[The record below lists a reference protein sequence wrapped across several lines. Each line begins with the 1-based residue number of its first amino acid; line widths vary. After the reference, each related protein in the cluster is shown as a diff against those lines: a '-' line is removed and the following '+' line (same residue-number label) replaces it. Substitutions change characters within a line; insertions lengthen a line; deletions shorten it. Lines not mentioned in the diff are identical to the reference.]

1 MHGATGVK
9 KVGTQT
15 AGIPSDRPASVAFW
29 CWLVVALAVFVVFF
43 QLGTRGLN
51 EPDEGRYAEIG
62 REMVATGDFLT
73 PRFNGV
79 THLAKPPLTY
89 WLIGLSIRA
98 FGANEWAAR
107 LPAALA
113 ALGTLLAVYLLTRS
127 AFGERTGLWAVA
139 VLLSSALFFGV
150 ARLITTDM
158 LLTCFVAWSVWSLW
172 RWYASEDRG
181 WRKILWLYVFLGL
194 GMITKGPVAVVLPLF
209 ALAGLRWGNPTLRLR
224 QMGWGK
230 GALIF
235 LGIALPWFA
244 TVAGTDWERWRY
256 FLGREVVERVVT
268 TVHNR
273 TEPWWYF
280 LPVLAVG
287 FLPWTPWLCGAGAL
301 RRETGRGKE
310 LVRLCAGWLLL
321 GFIMFSLSRSK
332 LPTYMTPLLPPLA
345 IIVAVI
351 LGRVGELERDDGINR
366 WLRVGAFVSG
376 LLMLGAAGALALVGA
391 TRFHAHAGFMIVVLL
406 LAVAG
411 GLVSVWLWRRR
422 GLAGFAIGLTGTTL
436 AVLLVAIMTFS
447 SFERGLGKKAP
458 AKYLAERI
466 LREDPT
472 GRVPVVFRGYLL
484 RGLPFYL
491 QRPVL
496 WYHRSA
502 QNGGEE
508 SGSVFEFDVVR
519 SDTPNYLAGSQQLQ
533 NLLAGP
539 QRVFCIASRKDFATM
554 PRELRDLVH
563 ELDEV
568 CGWVVLSNQPSL
580 QTGR

>member
-1 MHGATGVK
+1 MK
-9 KVGTQT
+9 KTGTQT
-15 AGIPSDRPASVAFW
+15 AGIPSDRPASAGFW
-29 CWLVVALAVFVVFF
+29 RWLVVALAVFVVFF

-62 REMVATGDFLT
+62 REMTATGDFLT

-89 WLIGLSIRA
+89 WLIGQSIRA
-98 FGANEWAAR
+98 FGVNEWAAR
-107 LPAALA
+107 LPSALA
-113 ALGTLLAVYLLTRS
+113 ALGTLLAVYLLARN
-127 AFGERTGLWAVA
+127 ACGERTGLWAVA

-150 ARLITTDM
+150 ARLVTTDM

-172 RWYASEDRG
+172 RWAESEDRG
-181 WRKILWLYVFLGL
+181 WRKILWFYVFLGL
-194 GMITKGPVAVVLPLF
+194 GMITKGPVAMMLPLF
-209 ALAGLRWGNPTLRLR
+209 ALAGLRWRNPALRLR

-230 GALIF
+230 GTLIF

-244 TVAGTDWERWRY
+244 AVAGTDWERWRY

-287 FLPWTPWLCGAGAL
+287 FLPWTLWLCGAGAL

-321 GFIMFSLSRSK
+321 GIGMFSLSQSK
-332 LPTYMTPLLPPLA
+332 LLTYMMPLLPPLA
-345 IIVAVI
+345 IIVAMI
-351 LGRVGELERDDGINR
+351 LGRVGELERDEGVNR
-366 WLRVGAFVSG
+366 WLRVGASVSG
-376 LLMLGAAGALALVGA
+376 LLTLGAAGALGMVGA
-391 TRFHAHAGFMIVVLL
+391 TRFHAHAGFVIAVLL

-422 GLAGFAIGLTGTTL
+422 GLTGFAIGLTGTML
-436 AVLLVAIMTFS
+436 VVLLVAIMTFS
-447 SFERGLGKKAP
+447 SFERSLGKKAP

-496 WYHRSA
+496 WYHRTLNEKA
-502 QNGGEE
+502 IEEGG
-508 SGSVFEFDVVR
+508 VFELDIVR
-519 SDTPNYLAGSQQLQ
+519 PDTPNCLTESQQLQ

-554 PRELRDLVH
+554 PRELQDLMH

-568 CGWVVLSNQPSL
+568 CGWVVLSNQPSP

>member
-1 MHGATGVK
+1 VTGI
-9 KVGTQT
+9 GTQT
-15 AGIPSDRPASVAFW
+15 AGIQSDRPLSVRFW
-29 CWLVVALAVFVVFF
+29 RWLVVALAVFVVFF

-62 REMVATGDFLT
+62 REMAATGDFLT

-79 THLAKPPLTY
+79 IHLAKPPLTY

-107 LPAALA
+107 LPSALA
-113 ALGTLLAVYLLTRS
+113 ALGALLAVYLLARS
-127 AFGERTGLWAVA
+127 ACGERTGLWAVA

-158 LLTCFVAWSVWSLW
+158 LLTCFIAWSVWSLW
-172 RWYASEDRG
+172 RWYASEDRE
-181 WRKILWLYVFLGL
+181 WRKILWFYVFLGL

-209 ALAGLRWGNPTLRLR
+209 ALAGLRWRNPTLRLR

-244 TVAGTDWERWRY
+244 TIAGTDWNRWRY
-256 FLGREVVERVVT
+256 FLGREVVARVIT

-280 LPVLAVG
+280 LPVLTVG

-301 RRETGRGKE
+301 RRETGRGKD
-310 LVRLCAGWLLL
+310 LLRVCAGWLLL
-321 GFIMFSLSRSK
+321 GIVMFSLSQSK

-345 IIVAVI
+345 IIVAMI
-351 LGRVGELERDDGINR
+351 LGRVGELEQNEDVNQ
-366 WLRVGAFVSG
+366 WLRVGASVSG
-376 LLMLGAAGALALVGA
+376 PLILGAAGALGMVGT
-391 TRFHAHAGFMIVVLL
+391 TRFHAPAGFVIVVLL

-411 GLVSVWLWRRR
+411 GLVSAWQWRRR

-436 AVLLVAIMTFS
+436 AVLLVSIMAFS
-447 SFERGLGKKAP
+447 SFERGLGKRAP

-466 LREDPT
+466 LREDPD
-472 GRVPVVFRGYLL
+472 GRVPVVFSGYLL

-496 WYHRSA
+496 WYHRTS
-502 QNGGEE
+502 NEKPIEE
-508 SGSVFEFDVVR
+508 GSVFEFDVVR
-519 SDTPNYLAGSQQLQ
+519 SDAPNCLTEPQQLQ

-554 PRELRDLVH
+554 PRELRGLVY